1 MNRKRMLLVV
11 ALLMVFGAVYYFY
24 GGHSTPKLQPPL
36 ASFSSGDLTP
46 LKTAFNSSA
55 SSDPRCRYAVA
66 HLSRLSAGGLCNR
79 TIATGSQ

>member
-11 ALLMVFGAVYYFY
+11 ALLMVFGAAYYFY

-36 ASFSSGDLTP
+36 ASFSSGDLMP

-55 SSDPRCRYAVA
+55 SSVRIVA
-66 HLSRLSAGGLCNR
+66 MLSP
-79 TIATGSQ
+79 T

>member
-11 ALLMVFGAVYYFY
+11 ALPMVFGAVYYFY

-46 LKTAFNSSA
+46 LETAFNSSV
-55 SSDPRCRYAVA
+55 SSIRVVVM
-66 HLSRLSAGGLCNR
+66 LSP
-79 TIATGSQ
+79 T